1 MTGPNELPS
10 IVILVPPRANAATEL
25 NMIAWYGHG
34 EPDMVEEFEAMHNVK
49 IKAKYYAG
57 GDNMLAL
64 NLLFL
69 LNTLVGLELQK
80 FKSLMQKKDL
90 IIDLLRTLLKMEF
103 IMTKH
108 VVWLCT

>member
-1 MTGPNELPS
+1 MYNEDFMES
-10 IVILVPPRANAATEL
+10 MSSKQVYSFISSHIKDLVFLKNSL
-25 NMIAWYGHG
+25 NDSLM
-34 EPDMVEEFEAMHNVK
+34 NL
-49 IKAKYYAG
+49 KAL

-90 IIDLLRTLLKMEF
+90 IIDLLKTLLKMEF
-103 IMTKH
+103 IMMKH
-108 VVWLCT
+108 VLLDILT